1 MEISFDLV
9 YQNPTDSIYIYVCYE
24 LLRVLTPIAEIP
36 PYISVFS
43 ITKNPVKNISTK
55 YKPSKTLTFWWWVVD
70 SLAQFPSSA
79 VDAAK
84 KAGEVHLVTE
94 TDNRRGR
101 ICGGWWPIENISDPH
116 VKEIAE
122 FAVSEYNEQAK
133 GQNKLAFERVV
144 RGDRQLV
151 AGMNYRLVIS
161 AKNKSV
167 ADPNDATPAEYEGI
181 VWERT
186 RLHFKQ
192 LTSFH
197 RLSNPN

>member
-1 MEISFDLV
+1 MAA
-9 YQNPTDSIYIYVCYE
+9 N
-24 LLRVLTPIAEIP
+24 
-36 PYISVFS
+36 
-43 ITKNPVKNISTK
+43 
-55 YKPSKTLTFWWWVVD
+55 D

-167 ADPNDATPAEYEGI
+167 ADPDDATPAEYEGI

-186 RLHFKQ
+186 WLHFKQ

>member
-1 MEISFDLV
+1 MAA
-9 YQNPTDSIYIYVCYE
+9 N
-24 LLRVLTPIAEIP
+24 
-36 PYISVFS
+36 
-43 ITKNPVKNISTK
+43 
-55 YKPSKTLTFWWWVVD
+55 D

-84 KAGEVHLVTE
+84 KAGE
-94 TDNRRGR
+94 
-101 ICGGWWPIENISDPH
+101 
-116 VKEIAE
+116 
-122 FAVSEYNEQAK
+122 YNKQAK

-144 RGDRQLV
+144 RGDMQMV

-167 ADPNDATPAEYEGI
+167 ADPDVATPAEYEGI

-186 RLHFKQ
+186 WLHFKQ

-197 RLSNPN
+197 RLSKPN

>member
-1 MEISFDLV
+1 MIRLLSSSPPPLM
-9 YQNPTDSIYIYVCYE
+9 QPKKPAGCTWSRKLITD
-24 LLRVLTPIAEIP
+24 
-36 PYISVFS
+36 
-43 ITKNPVKNISTK
+43 
-55 YKPSKTLTFWWWVVD
+55 
-70 SLAQFPSSA
+70 
-79 VDAAK
+79 
-84 KAGEVHLVTE
+84 GTE
-94 TDNRRGR
+94 TDNRRGP
-101 ICGGWWPIENISDPH
+101 ITGGWGITGGWRPIENISDPH

-122 FAVSEYNEQAK
+122 FAVSEYNKQAK

-144 RGDRQLV
+144 RGDTQLV

-167 ADPNDATPAEYEGI
+167 ADPDDATPAEYEGI

-186 RLHFKQ
+186 WLHFKQ